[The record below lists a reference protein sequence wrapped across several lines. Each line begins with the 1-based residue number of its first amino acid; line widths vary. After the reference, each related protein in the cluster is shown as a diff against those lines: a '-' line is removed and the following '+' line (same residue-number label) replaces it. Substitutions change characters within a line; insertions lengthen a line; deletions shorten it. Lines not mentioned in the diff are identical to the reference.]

1 MKGKTRIPRPVSNI
15 KWLRDAALDF
25 SLGSAMLEKHFGD
38 PRFPLRAM
46 VVTKVFAIELFL
58 KFLAAKETN
67 AVPEGHDLFD
77 LYTNLSENSR
87 NAILQSYRGRRPL
100 IDVLNENRHAFIEW
114 RYVYE
119 KQGASFSL
127 DLNGLG
133 DVVTAL
139 DAVARTS

>member
-1 MKGKTRIPRPVSNI
+1 MKGKTRGPRPVTNI
-15 KWLRDAALDF
+15 EWLRDAALDF
-25 SLGSAMLEKHFGD
+25 SLGSAMLEKHFGESL
-38 PRFPLRAM
+38 FPLRAA

-58 KFLAAKETN
+58 KFLAAEETN
-67 AVPEGHDLFD
+67 AVPEGHDLLELYKD
-77 LYTNLSENSR
+77 LSKNSR
-87 NAILQSYRGRRPL
+87 DAVLQSYRGRRPL
-100 IDVLNENRHAFIEW
+100 IDVLRENRHAFTNW

-127 DLNGLG
+127 DFNGLS